1 MQVGQLFRCFLVL
14 YLEYAANLTQLRL
27 YILSSISALCQ
38 QKGTTP
44 DNRREDCR
52 TVRFVSLFI
61 FCNDEDSLKDMKF
74 LLLLFWQGMVWG
86 RWKIVS
92 VLNSKNRRVAYNN
105 NTNDDDDNILIIVLL
120 IIIIVKV
127 DYIIIIIKIIPESFE
142 ETFLKAL

>member
-1 MQVGQLFRCFLVL
+1 MHSLKYQRSLPTEG
-14 YLEYAANLTQLRL
+14 
-27 YILSSISALCQ
+27 
-38 QKGTTP
+38 
-44 DNRREDCR
+44 DNTRQPARGCR

-105 NTNDDDDNILIIVLL
+105 NTNDDNDNILIIVLL

-127 DYIIIIIKIIPESFE
+127 DYNYHKNYPRI
-142 ETFLKAL
+142 L